1 MKKVR
6 LFVLVLVAILLLTG
20 CGAGSVTSEAGERYD
35 AEGGYTYAA
44 ADEKADAAEGLTST
58 SQSGESTVP
67 VGQKLIRTVDLTV
80 ETEAMDDLLSQVQA
94 TIAQLGGYVEN
105 RNVYNGGVGSRKSRW
120 ANLTI
125 RIPAEK
131 LDQFV
136 THVSESSNV
145 TNHSETTKDVTL
157 SYVGTES
164 RIKALET
171 EEARLLELMASAKD
185 LKDLLTLEEKL
196 TDVRTELER
205 HKSQLRVYDNQVNYA
220 TVHLNVQEVVE
231 YTVVEEPEPEPTF
244 WERLWNGFAGG
255 FKNVWLILKGLAVF
269 IVSAIPYLIIPGG
282 ITAAILI
289 PRAVRRKR
297 KKQQDKPQ

>member
-20 CGAGSVTSEAGERYD
+20 CGAGSAAREPAEGYD
-35 AEGGYTYAA
+35 AEAGYTYAA

-67 VGQKLIRTVDLTV
+67 VGQRLIRTVDLTV

-136 THVSESSNV
+136 THVSDASNV

-244 WERLWNGFAGG
+244 WERLWSGFTGG
-255 FKNVWLILKGLAVF
+255 FKNVWLILKGLAIF

-297 KKQQDKPQ
+297 EKQQDKPQ